1 VVREPL
7 LRLPWPLP
15 ALLVWGA
22 SWSVFLAGQRWL
34 QLPQVMALL
43 PAAAV
48 AIACSLRQGTRWR
61 KIFIAW
67 GFPLSLA
74 ASGLIGQVPAWTW
87 LLPLAMLAVVYPV
100 RTWTDAPLF
109 PTPAG
114 ALRGLAQLVPLPP
127 GARIVDAGCGLG
139 DGLRELQREYPQAH
153 LAGIEWGWP
162 LFVASCLRARFA
174 QVRRGDLW
182 RDDWWPMSWSTC
194 SSGRRAWGARPRR
207 QGASSA
213 PGPGWPA
220 WNFRCRARGRPGRWR
235 ARTVGPC
242 GCTGRRFGPGEG
254 GSGFSPRRAPHRQPL
269 HQQGSSRSLRIASHF
284 GAWSSRCSSF
294 IPQNPKRPGRWV

>member
-1 VVREPL
+1 MVREPL

-139 DGLRELQREYPQAH
+139 DGLGELQREYPQAH

-182 RDDWWPMSWSTC
+182 RDDWSAYELVYLFQRPESM
-194 SSGRRAWGARPRR
+194 GRAAEKARRELRAGAWM
-207 QGASSA
+207 ASLEFPL
-213 PGPGWPA
+213 PGS
-220 WNFRCRARGRPGRWR
+220 RATRTMACADGRTLWLY
-235 ARTVGPC
+235 
-242 GCTGRRFGPGEG
+242 
-254 GSGFSPRRAPHRQPL
+254 RAPFRA
-269 HQQGSSRSLRIASHF
+269 G
-284 GAWSSRCSSF
+284 
-294 IPQNPKRPGRWV
+294 

>member
-213 PGPGWPA
+213 AGLEGDQDDGVRGRSDLVAVPGAVSGRVKAGPGSHPDEPLTGS
-220 WNFRCRARGRPGRWR
+220 RSTSRARRAACGSPATSVPGRR
-235 ARTVGPC
+235 AALP
-242 GCTGRRFGPGEG
+242 
-254 GSGFSPRRAPHRQPL
+254 SSPRTRNAP
-269 HQQGSSRSLRIASHF
+269 
-284 GAWSSRCSSF
+284 GAGCS
-294 IPQNPKRPGRWV
+294 